1 MSYEEKYL
9 KYKNKYLSLKNSS
22 FNQTGGNFF
31 SMFNKP
37 VASPVADQNTVQNDI
52 INFNNLIARM
62 GDINNRLKDQG
73 LANKI
78 QSINDNWKRLL
89 DVLVDQIKSKEEDQK
104 KYNGLFAELLR
115 KQQNVSAVKTKI
127 DSYGPTIGA
136 KTNEIKSF
144 LLSVSN
150 ELKNSEAQLAQFE
163 SKILQNSAQG
173 QFNELVHQ
181 RRQSLS
187 EEKKGRSRSSSTS
200 SIQSLGTTPK

>member
-9 KYKNKYLSLKNSS
+9 KYKNKYLTLKNSS

-52 INFNNLIARM
+52 INFNSLIARIS
-62 GDINNRLKDQG
+62 DINNRLKDQG

-89 DVLVDQIKSKEEDQK
+89 DVLVDQIKSKEEEQK
-104 KYNGLFAELLR
+104 KYNGLYAELLR
-115 KQQNVSAVKTKI
+115 KQQNVNVVKTKL
-127 DSYGPTIGA
+127 DSYGPTIA
-136 KTNEIKSF
+136 SKTNEMKSF
-144 LLSVSN
+144 LSSVVN

-163 SKILQNSAQG
+163 SKKLQNSAQG

-181 RRQSLS
+181 RRLSLS

-200 SIQSLGTTPK
+200 SMQSLGTTPP